1 MLMAST
7 FEMHSLISSCATATA
22 TATST
27 VSMSPP
33 QGASTG
39 GRQNSQEISAVELQ
53 RQRLLQI
60 VTEINVSMSLLS
72 TRTTDEDD
80 C

>member
-7 FEMHSLISSCATATA
+7 FEIQSLISSCAGATV
-22 TATST
+22 TST

-33 QGASTG
+33 RGASTG
-39 GRQNSQEISAVELQ
+39 GRQNNQLLSAVELQ